1 MKICFSLYFFA
12 RSCYNSTDDT
22 LEVIMEIG
30 IKGKKE
36 RVIPYEQ
43 TAEYISSGL
52 LPVFATPCMIQFMEE
67 TARTSVEPYLNE
79 GQSTVGTSVD
89 IKHLASTFVGCKVTC
104 ESELIEVDRR
114 RLVFYVKVYDEKDL
128 LGEGKHERF
137 IIDNA
142 KFIAKLDEKKKS
154 MGL

>member
-1 MKICFSLYFFA
+1 M
-12 RSCYNSTDDT
+12 
-22 LEVIMEIG
+22 EVG

-36 RVIPYEQ
+36 RVVPYEQ

-67 TARTSVEPYLNE
+67 TARTSVESFLAE
-79 GQSTVGTSVD
+79 GQSTVGTSVN

-104 ESELIEVDRR
+104 ESELIEIDRR
-114 RLVFYVKVYDEKDL
+114 RLVFSVKVYDDKEL
-128 LGEGKHERF
+128 LGEGTHERF

-142 KFIAKLDEKKKS
+142 KFIARLDIKKQE

>member
-1 MKICFSLYFFA
+1 
-12 RSCYNSTDDT
+12 
-22 LEVIMEIG
+22 MELG

-36 RVIPYEQ
+36 RIIPYEQ

-67 TARTSVEPYLNE
+67 TARVSVKPYLAE
-79 GQSTVGTSVD
+79 GQSTVGTSVN

-104 ESELIEVDRR
+104 ESELVEVDRR
-114 RLVFYVKVYDEKDL
+114 RLVFYVKVYDDKEL
-128 LGEGKHERF
+128 LGEGQHERF

-142 KFIAKLDEKKKS
+142 KFIARLEDKKRE
-154 MGL
+154 MGV

>member
-1 MKICFSLYFFA
+1 
-12 RSCYNSTDDT
+12 
-22 LEVIMEIG
+22 MEKG

-36 RVIPYEQ
+36 RIVPYEQ

-67 TARTSVEPYLNE
+67 TARTSVEQFLAE
-79 GQSTVGTSVD
+79 GQSTVGTSVN
-89 IKHLASTFVGCKVTC
+89 IKHLASTFVGCKVVC
-104 ESELIEVDRR
+104 ESELVEIDRR
-114 RLVFYVKVYDEKDL
+114 RLVFYVKVYDDKEL
-128 LGEGKHERF
+128 LGEGYHERF

-142 KFIAKLDEKKKS
+142 KFISRLNDKKHN

>member
-1 MKICFSLYFFA
+1 M
-12 RSCYNSTDDT
+12 
-22 LEVIMEIG
+22 EVG

-36 RVIPYEQ
+36 RIVPYEQ

-67 TARTSVEPYLNE
+67 TARISVESYLAE
-79 GQSTVGTSVD
+79 GQSTVGTSVN

-104 ESELIEVDRR
+104 ESELIEIDRR
-114 RLVFYVKVYDEKDL
+114 RLVFSVKVYDEKEL
-128 LGEGKHERF
+128 LGEGTHERF

-142 KFIAKLDEKKKS
+142 KFIARLEDKKHS

>member
-1 MKICFSLYFFA
+1 M
-12 RSCYNSTDDT
+12 
-22 LEVIMEIG
+22 EVG

-36 RVIPYEQ
+36 RIVPYEQ

-67 TARTSVEPYLNE
+67 TARVSVEQYLGE
-79 GQSTVGTSVD
+79 GQSTVGTGVN
-89 IKHLASTFVGCKVTC
+89 IKHLASTFVGCKVIC
-104 ESELIEVDRR
+104 ESELVEIDRR
-114 RLVFYVKVYDEKDL
+114 RLVFFVKVYDEKEL
-128 LGEGKHERF
+128 LGEGIHERF

-142 KFIAKLDEKKKS
+142 KFIARLEGKKHE

>member
-1 MKICFSLYFFA
+1 M
-12 RSCYNSTDDT
+12 
-22 LEVIMEIG
+22 EVG

-36 RVIPYEQ
+36 RIVPYEQ

-67 TARTSVEPYLNE
+67 TARISVETYLAE
-79 GQSTVGTSVD
+79 GQSTVGTSVN

-104 ESELIEVDRR
+104 ESELIEIDRR
-114 RLVFYVKVYDEKDL
+114 RLVFSVKVYDEKEL
-128 LGEGKHERF
+128 LGEGTHERF

-142 KFIAKLDEKKKS
+142 KFIAHLEEKKRN
-154 MGL
+154 MGF

>member
-1 MKICFSLYFFA
+1 M
-12 RSCYNSTDDT
+12 
-22 LEVIMEIG
+22 EVG

-36 RVIPYEQ
+36 RIIPYEQ

-67 TARTSVEPYLNE
+67 TSRVSVEPYLAE
-79 GQSTVGTSVD
+79 GQSTVGTSVN

-104 ESELIEVDRR
+104 ESELVEIDRR
-114 RLVFYVKVYDEKDL
+114 RLVFYVKVYDDKEL
-128 LGEGKHERF
+128 LGEGHHERF

-142 KFIAKLDEKKKS
+142 KFIARLEDKKRD
-154 MGL
+154 MGIK

>member
-1 MKICFSLYFFA
+1 M
-12 RSCYNSTDDT
+12 
-22 LEVIMEIG
+22 EVG

-36 RVIPYEQ
+36 RIVPYEQ

-67 TARTSVEPYLNE
+67 TARISVEPYLAE
-79 GQSTVGTSVD
+79 GQSTVGTSVN

-104 ESELIEVDRR
+104 ESELIEIDRR
-114 RLVFYVKVYDEKDL
+114 RLVFSVKVYDEKEL
-128 LGEGKHERF
+128 LGEGTHERF

-142 KFIAKLDEKKKS
+142 KFISRLEEKKRN
-154 MGL
+154 MGF

>member
-1 MKICFSLYFFA
+1 MGHQIFS
-12 RSCYNSTDDT
+12 
-22 LEVIMEIG
+22 EVSMEVG

-36 RVIPYEQ
+36 RIIPYEQ

-67 TARTSVEPYLNE
+67 TSRVSVEPYLAE
-79 GQSTVGTSVD
+79 GQSTVGTSVN

-104 ESELIEVDRR
+104 ESELVEIDRR
-114 RLVFYVKVYDEKDL
+114 RLVFNVKVYDDKEL
-128 LGEGKHERF
+128 LGEGQHERF

-142 KFIAKLDEKKKS
+142 KFIARLNDKKRD
-154 MGL
+154 MGIE

>member
-1 MKICFSLYFFA
+1 M
-12 RSCYNSTDDT
+12 
-22 LEVIMEIG
+22 EVG

-36 RVIPYEQ
+36 RVVPYEQ

-67 TARTSVEPYLNE
+67 TARVSVEPFLNE
-79 GQSTVGTSVD
+79 GQSTVGTSVN

-104 ESELIEVDRR
+104 ESELIEIDRR
-114 RLVFYVKVYDEKDL
+114 RLVFNVKVYDDKEL
-128 LGEGKHERF
+128 LGEGVHERF

-142 KFIAKLDEKKKS
+142 KFIARLDVKKQE

>member
-1 MKICFSLYFFA
+1 M
-12 RSCYNSTDDT
+12 
-22 LEVIMEIG
+22 EVG

-67 TARTSVEPYLNE
+67 TSRVSVEPYLAE
-79 GQSTVGTSVD
+79 GQSTVGTSVN

-104 ESELIEVDRR
+104 ESELVEIDRR
-114 RLVFYVKVYDEKDL
+114 RLVFNVKVYDDKEL
-128 LGEGKHERF
+128 LGEGQHERF

-142 KFIAKLDEKKKS
+142 KFIARLNDKKRD
-154 MGL
+154 MGIE

>member
-1 MKICFSLYFFA
+1 
-12 RSCYNSTDDT
+12 
-22 LEVIMEIG
+22 METG

-36 RVIPYEQ
+36 RVVPYEQ

-52 LPVFATPCMIQFMEE
+52 LPVYATPCMIQFMEE
-67 TARTSVEPYLNE
+67 TSRVSVEPYLAE
-79 GQSTVGTSVD
+79 GQSTVGTSVN

-104 ESELIEVDRR
+104 ESELVEIDRR
-114 RLVFYVKVYDEKDL
+114 RLVFNVKVYDDKEL
-128 LGEGKHERF
+128 LGEGVHERF

-142 KFIAKLDEKKKS
+142 KFIARLDVKKQE